1 MLSVLGH
8 TLCIISAYHPNK
20 PLSCSW
26 IYTNTHK
33 GMLKKSSQ
41 THKELFVRSYEV
53 LKIFRPESHVFMC
66 SLRVFN
72 FCLFTNKDVSENL
85 VRKVSPKPQT
95 MSLLSSK
102 TRYFKVHSMKLLL
115 WWLATRYPRLI
126 EKTFNLLL
134 SGGRSIWFE
143 RCIEIYSWRK
153 LYETYVLQR
162 FHFMWRGHTTIFL
175 ETHYKNSQSVQ
186 ETPHRRINLQ

>member
-20 PLSCSW
+20 LLSCSW

-41 THKELFVRSYEV
+41 TRKELFVRSYEV

-134 SGGRSIWFE
+134 SGGRSIWYE
-143 RCIEIYSWRK
+143 CCIEI
-153 LYETYVLQR
+153 
-162 FHFMWRGHTTIFL
+162 
-175 ETHYKNSQSVQ
+175 
-186 ETPHRRINLQ
+186 